1 MEKTNQTKKKPDQI
15 SQAPKKVTVNK
26 LAENM
31 KGMFPTGE
39 EEVTAPAPAPAPK
52 REIFKTPPAKQTG
65 KLTRKADS
73 NAPASDKRTFI
84 IEDDLMEKIYLIK
97 YWSRCDT
104 LSEIIND
111 ALRLKIEKY
120 ESEHGIL
127 YPPQQ

>member
-15 SQAPKKVTVNK
+15 SQPPKKVTVNK

-39 EEVTAPAPAPAPK
+39 EEVTAPAPAPTKK
-52 REIFKTPPAKQTG
+52 REIFKTS
-65 KLTRKADS
+65 RKFARTADS
-73 NAPASDKRTFI
+73 NTPTSDRRTFI

-111 ALRLKIEKY
+111 ALRLKIEDY
-120 ESEHGIL
+120 ESKNGIL
-127 YPPQQ
+127 YPPKQ

>member
-15 SQAPKKVTVNK
+15 SQAPKKVAVNK

-39 EEVTAPAPAPAPK
+39 EEVTAPAQVQK
-52 REIFKTPPAKQTG
+52 REIFKVSRKYA
-65 KLTRKADS
+65 RKADS
-73 NAPASDKRTFI
+73 NDVASDRRRTFI

-97 YWSRCDT
+97 YWSRCPT